1 MSEQVFCAEKIREI
15 LPYRYPMLLI
25 DRLFIENEK
34 KCTGLK
40 NLSINEEVFQGHFPG
55 HPIFPGVMHVEA
67 MEQVAEIAVSK
78 FLKPNPDEEIYV
90 KGLKKVKFRKPAVPG
105 DRLKIDIEIKN
116 ITDSE
121 VDVAAANYTNSGLAC
136 QANLILSVRSRKK
149 IDTMPKLFT
158 QYDKNPEIAM
168 DVIRIMSIIPH
179 RYPFLLVD
187 YIVSVNGPHVI
198 AIKNV
203 TGNEPFFHGY
213 SHDYSVLPCA
223 VQAEIIAQSGCVM
236 VLSKPEN
243 KGKIAYFMAIDNAE
257 YFHPVTPG
265 DQLRIEVDVPEGSS
279 RFGRGEGFIY
289 VEDKIVSKSEIT
301 FAVIDNK

>member
-1 MSEQVFCAEKIREI
+1 MSEQVLCLEQIQEL
-15 LPYRYPMLLI
+15 LPCRYPMLLI
-25 DRLFIENEK
+25 DRLTVENEK
-34 KCTGLK
+34 KYIGLK

-55 HPIFPGVMHVEA
+55 HPIFPGVLHVEA
-67 MEQVAEIAVSK
+67 MEQVAEVAARN
-78 FLKPNPDEEIYV
+78 FLNPKVDEEIYI

-105 DRLKIDIEIKN
+105 DRLKVEIEIKN
-116 ITDSE
+116 ITDTE
-121 VDVAAANYTNSGLAC
+121 VDVTAANYTNSGLSC
-136 QANLILSVRSRKK
+136 QANLILSVRSMKK
-149 IDTMPKLFT
+149 SDSMPKLFT
-158 QYDKNPEIAM
+158 QYDKNPETAM
-168 DVIRIMSIIPH
+168 DVLKIMSTIPH

-203 TGNEPFFHGY
+203 TGTEPFFHGY
-213 SHDYSVLPCA
+213 SNGYSVLPGA
-223 VQAEIIAQSGCVM
+223 VHAEIIAQAGCVM
-236 VLSKPEN
+236 VLAKPEN

-289 VEDKIVSKSEIT
+289 VEDKLVSKCEIT
-301 FAVIDNK
+301 FALIENK

>member
-1 MSEQVFCAEKIREI
+1 
-15 LPYRYPMLLI
+15 
-25 DRLFIENEK
+25 
-34 KCTGLK
+34 
-40 NLSINEEVFQGHFPG
+40 
-55 HPIFPGVMHVEA
+55 
-67 MEQVAEIAVSK
+67 
-78 FLKPNPDEEIYV
+78 
-90 KGLKKVKFRKPAVPG
+90 
-105 DRLKIDIEIKN
+105 
-116 ITDSE
+116 
-121 VDVAAANYTNSGLAC
+121 
-136 QANLILSVRSRKK
+136 
-149 IDTMPKLFT
+149 
-158 QYDKNPEIAM
+158 M
-168 DVIRIMSIIPH
+168 DVMKIMSIIPH

-203 TGNEPFFHGY
+203 TGNEPFFHGH
-213 SHDYSVLPCA
+213 SPDYSVLPGA

-289 VEDKIVSKSEIT
+289 VEDKLVSKSEIT
-301 FAVIDNK
+301 FGVIDNK